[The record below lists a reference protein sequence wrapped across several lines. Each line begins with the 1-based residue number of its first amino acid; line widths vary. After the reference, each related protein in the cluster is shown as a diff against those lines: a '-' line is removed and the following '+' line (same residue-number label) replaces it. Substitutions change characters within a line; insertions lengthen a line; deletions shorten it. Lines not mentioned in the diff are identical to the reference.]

1 MRQLQ
6 VWLNERRVGLLAEQ
20 DNLWLFRYES
30 AWQQDAASF
39 DLSPQLPRASGEI
52 RDGASQRP
60 VQWFFDN
67 LLPEEQ
73 ARTLLAQ
80 DAKVDVADAF
90 ALLAHYG
97 AESAG
102 ALTLLPPE
110 QPLPAGGLQ
119 VLPEHEL
126 AQRIDALPR
135 VSLGQAAPKRMSLA
149 GAQHKL
155 AVVLRDGNLLEPVG
169 QTPSTHILK
178 PDHPDIDNY
187 PHSAANEWFVMSA
200 AAAVKLPVPAV
211 ELRRVPQSVYL
222 IQRFDREPVGEQ
234 LRRRHVLDACQLLSI
249 DRVYK
254 YRMATLD
261 TLQQLVELCRSKALS
276 RQSLFRWALFNALL
290 GNNDAHLKNL
300 SFFVGAQGVE
310 LTPHYDLLS
319 TSVYARD
326 NGWGNAELSWPMGQ
340 ARRFGELR
348 RADVLAFGEVLG
360 LPGKVSERLLDVLLA
375 ALPPAAD
382 RQLQL
387 ALELG
392 LGAGELRLLRQIRH
406 GVLADML
413 QQLS

>member
-6 VWLNERRVGLLAEQ
+6 LWLNEQVVGMLEEQ
-20 DNLWLFRYES
+20 DNLWQLSYDPQWLTASR
-30 AWQQDAASF
+30 SF
-39 DLSPQLPRASGEI
+39 DLSPQLPRSLGSI
-52 RDGASQRP
+52 RDGGSQRP

-80 DAKVDVADAF
+80 DAQVEVADAF
-90 ALLAHYG
+90 GLLAYYG

-102 ALTLLPPE
+102 ALTLLPPG
-110 QPLPAGGLQ
+110 QPLPAGALQ
-119 VLPEHEL
+119 PLAEQQL
-126 AQRIDALPR
+126 AQRISALPR

-155 AVVLRDGNLLEPVG
+155 AIVLQGDQLLEPVG
-169 QTPSTHILK
+169 QAPSTHILK
-178 PDHPDIDNY
+178 PDHPDSDNY
-187 PHSAANEWFVMSA
+187 PHSAANEWFVMSIA
-200 AAAVKLPVPAV
+200 RAVKLPVPAV

-222 IQRFDREPVGEQ
+222 VQRFDRELAGGQ
-234 LRRRHVLDACQLLSI
+234 LRRRHVLDACQLLSL
-249 DRVYK
+249 DRLYK
-254 YRMATLD
+254 YRMATLE
-261 TLQQLVELCRSKALS
+261 TLHRLVELCRSKALS
-276 RQSLFRWALFNALL
+276 RQLLFRWAVFNALL

-326 NGWGNAELSWPMGQ
+326 NAWGAAELSWPMGQ
-340 ARRFGELR
+340 ARRFAELR

-360 LPGKVSERLLDVLLA
+360 LPAKIGQRLLDTLLA
-375 ALPPAAD
+375 ALPAAAEQ
-382 RQLQL
+382 QLQQ
-387 ALELG
+387 ALELR
-392 LGAGELRLLRQIRH
+392 LSAGELRLLRQIRH

-413 QQLS
+413 AQLG